1 MHGTQSSRRDHQ
13 PSTPRFT
20 LAYYDIETR
29 SELNLKKVGA
39 YRYATDESTEV
50 RCVGY
55 ALDDGPV
62 KLWTPDQPVPKDVA
76 DHIKRGDLCVA
87 FNASFERQI
96 HTRILGPRHGW
107 PVPKLEQYRCL
118 MAMSLALGL
127 PGSLEDACAVMGVGK
142 GKGLGKKVMLQ
153 MAQPRKARKGEDPE
167 AVHWFDDEARAEQLH
182 DYCTQDVRD
191 TRELFNRLWQLSDE
205 EQAVWETDQRINDRG
220 FHVDEQLLR
229 AMRRIIIDAVADINV
244 SIRQKTGGAVES
256 VDKIVALKT
265 WLREM
270 CGLTVAKSLNKATIP
285 LLIADPKTPA
295 RAKEVLELR
304 LAGAQAAT
312 KKVDAFLARRNGD
325 GRVRGWSIYH
335 AAGTGRFAG
344 RGSQIHNLKRL
355 TTENQDEIA
364 TAVDDLMT
372 KDYRTLKVKY
382 ARPLQI
388 IGDNIR
394 ACIDAAPGNI
404 LIGADFSGIEARVTA
419 WLAGEERKLQVFR
432 DYDAGKGP
440 DPYVVAAAGIYGI
453 PAEKITKPQRQ
464 VGKGAGL
471 AFGFQGSVNAY
482 KKFVPDG
489 AFTDAEIEGFKNKWR
504 RMHPNIVEFWAR
516 LKSAGDRIA
525 KAAVQIRRGVN
536 HTIEPMPVR
545 NVWFEHDSGYMFIVL
560 PSGRRISYP
569 IIDRAYRPQ
578 DFYQFEK
585 PADRDFSLGQL
596 STCFMDNSSGHWHR
610 VFWYGGFGCENI
622 TQGVARD
629 LLAEAMVRIDKA
641 GLPIVVHCHDE
652 IVIEVP
658 EKHADKVAK
667 QFTKLMTTL
676 PEWAQGTGHDLPVVA
691 KPFIAR
697 RYVK

>member
-1 MHGTQSSRRDHQ
+1 M
-13 PSTPRFT
+13 
-20 LAYYDIETR
+20 
-29 SELNLKKVGA
+29 
-39 YRYATDESTEV
+39 
-50 RCVGY
+50 
-55 ALDDGPV
+55 
-62 KLWTPDQPVPKDVA
+62 
-76 DHIKRGDLCVA
+76 
-87 FNASFERQI
+87 
-96 HTRILGPRHGW
+96 
-107 PVPKLEQYRCL
+107 
-118 MAMSLALGL
+118 
-127 PGSLEDACAVMGVGK
+127 
-142 GKGLGKKVMLQ
+142 
-153 MAQPRKARKGEDPE
+153 
-167 AVHWFDDEARAEQLH
+167 
-182 DYCTQDVRD
+182 
-191 TRELFNRLWQLSDE
+191 
-205 EQAVWETDQRINDRG
+205 
-220 FHVDEQLLR
+220 
-229 AMRRIIIDAVADINV
+229 
-244 SIRQKTGGAVES
+244 TGGSVET
-256 VDKIVALKT
+256 VDKIERLKA
-265 WLREM
+265 WLRDA
-270 CGLTVAKSLNKATIP
+270 CGISVKTLDKTAIP

-304 LAGAQAAT
+304 LAGAQAAV
-312 KKVDAFLARRNGD
+312 KKVDAFLERRSGD
-325 GRVRGWSIYH
+325 GRVRGALVYH
-335 AAGTGRFAG
+335 AAGTGRWSS
-344 RGSQIHNLKRL
+344 RGAQVHNLKRM
-355 TTENQDEIA
+355 TEESPAAIEA
-364 TAVDDLMT
+364 TVADLMT
-372 KDYRTLKVKY
+372 GDYKKLKAKY

-388 IGDNIR
+388 VGDNIR
-394 ACIDAAPGNI
+394 TVITAAPGNV
-404 LIGADFSGIEARVTA
+404 LIGADFSGIEARITA
-419 WLAGEERKLQVFR
+419 WLAGEERKLKVFR

-440 DPYVVAAAGIYGI
+440 DPYVVAAADVFGM
-453 PAEKITKPQRQ
+453 PADQINKPKRQ
-464 VGKGAGL
+464 VGKGAEL
-471 AFGFQGSVNAY
+471 AFGFQGGVNAY

-585 PADRDFSLGQL
+585 PADRDFSLGRL

-622 TQGVARD
+622 SQGVARD

-667 QFTKLMTTL
+667 QFAKLMTTL